1 MKIGESLEFFLNE
14 VAENKSREQRF
25 DYDYFLDVFRVFLS
39 DYTMFN
45 EDEELQADI
54 DLLDYTAEREQKAL
68 LEGMM
73 NLVSQVEEEEMKEF
87 WEDDEELSD
96 EELKE
101 LAELFFED
109 EEGMMEPKL
118 SVKFLHSELLRDF
131 LGWFLIRVVPIK
143 PEDVPVACKVV
154 RDYFDWLFR
163 KGLIPI
169 GEKEKIDMVIK
180 EAEAELPRVKRAAV
194 LLKEICEKNQAQGL
208 EEPDPDHDRYAKV
221 IKAKDDSMEVQFVPR
236 RETTPVKIN
245 EELAKHLKAGD
256 IVNVGLV
263 KKGKEWYPIEAGF
276 VYYIDILSRG
286 EYA

>member
-1 MKIGESLEFFLNE
+1 MKIRESLELFLKE
-14 VAENKSREQRF
+14 VTENKSREERS
-25 DYDYFLDVFRVFLS
+25 DYDYFLDVFQVFLS

-54 DLLDYTAEREQKAL
+54 DLLDYRAEREQKAL

-73 NLVSQVEEEEMKEF
+73 ELVSQVDDEEMKEF
-87 WEDDEELSD
+87 LEDDEELSD

-109 EEGMMEPKL
+109 EEGVMEPKL
-118 SVKFLHSELLRDF
+118 SVNFLHSELLRDF

-143 PEDVPVACKVV
+143 LEDVPVACKVV
-154 RDYFDWLFR
+154 RDYFDWLSR

-169 GEKEKIDMVIK
+169 SEKGKIDMVIK

-194 LLKEICEKNQAQGL
+194 LLKEICEKNRAQGL

-221 IKAKDDSMEVQFVPR
+221 IKVKGDSMEVRFVPR

-245 EELAKHLKAGD
+245 EELAKHLKSGD

-263 KKGKEWYPIEAGF
+263 KKGKEWHPVEAGF

>member
-1 MKIGESLEFFLNE
+1 
-14 VAENKSREQRF
+14 
-25 DYDYFLDVFRVFLS
+25 
-39 DYTMFN
+39 MFN

-73 NLVSQVEEEEMKEF
+73 KLVSQVEEEEMKEF

-163 KGLIPI
+163 K
-169 GEKEKIDMVIK
+169 
-180 EAEAELPRVKRAAV
+180 
-194 LLKEICEKNQAQGL
+194 
-208 EEPDPDHDRYAKV
+208 
-221 IKAKDDSMEVQFVPR
+221 
-236 RETTPVKIN
+236 
-245 EELAKHLKAGD
+245 
-256 IVNVGLV
+256 
-263 KKGKEWYPIEAGF
+263 
-276 VYYIDILSRG
+276 
-286 EYA
+286 